1 MKRID
6 DVSVSITIAQVAEQY
21 DFYIF
26 DSQVVSY
33 PFSRDLATWKIRLQT
48 FSAIDP
54 ASMTF

>member
-6 DVSVSITIAQVAEQY
+6 DVSVSIAIAQVAEQD

-33 PFSRDLATWKIRLQT
+33 PFSRDLAARIDLHS
-48 FSAIDP
+48 FSATDP

>member
-6 DVSVSITIAQVAEQY
+6 DVSVSIAIAQVAEQY

-33 PFSRDLATWKIRLQT
+33 PFSRDLGERIDLQS
-48 FSAIDP
+48 FSATDP

>member
-6 DVSVSITIAQVAEQY
+6 DVSVSIAIAQVGEQY

-26 DSQVVSY
+26 DSQVVTY
-33 PFSRDLATWKIRLQT
+33 PFSRDLEGMIDLHS
-48 FSAIDP
+48 FSATDP

>member
-6 DVSVSITIAQVAEQY
+6 DVSVSIAIAQVAEQY

-33 PFSRDLATWKIRLQT
+33 PFRRDYATQLGLQE
-48 FSAIDP
+48 FSVEDR
-54 ASMTF
+54 ASMAF

>member
-6 DVSVSITIAQVAEQY
+6 DVSVSIAIAQVAAEQY

-26 DSQVVSY
+26 YSQVVSY
-33 PFSRDLATWKIRLQT
+33 PFSRNLATRIDLQS
-48 FSAIDP
+48 FSATDP

>member
-1 MKRID
+1 MKRIG
-6 DVSVSITIAQVAEQY
+6 DVSVSIAIAQVAEQY

-33 PFSRDLATWKIRLQT
+33 PFSRDLATEIGLQS
-48 FSAIDP
+48 FSATDP